1 VFVVSP
7 SPHYKSLK
15 TTNKVMWEVVFL
27 LLPIALTAFLFY
39 GIKALLLILVCVLTC
54 VLTEIIIDK
63 FMLKNK
69 ELSIKDGSAV
79 ITGILLAFCLSSA
92 VPLWQGAL
100 GGFIAIALAKMTYG
114 GLGKNIF
121 NPALIGRAF
130 LFICF
135 PVEMTT
141 WPKPKFMQ
149 LQFWDGETGATVL
162 SLMKENLKNG
172 LQMPDILQNIP
183 PLGQL
188 FFVHL
193 GGCLGE
199 ISRLLLFICGVYL
212 ILRKIIS
219 WHIPVCYILTV
230 FIFSYVLYVIN
241 PNIYASSGLHIL
253 SGGLLLGAFF
263 MATDYVT
270 SPMSIN
276 GKIIFAIGCGVMTVV
291 IRNFA
296 SMPEGVSFSIL
307 FMNMFV
313 PLIDKTFKP
322 KVFGK

>member
-1 VFVVSP
+1 MFVVSP
-7 SPHYKSLK
+7 SPHYKSVK
-15 TTNKVMWEVVFL
+15 TTNKVMREVVFS
-27 LLPIALTAFLFY
+27 LLPIVLMAFLFY

-54 VLTEIIIDK
+54 ILTELLIDK
-63 FMLKNK
+63 FMFKNK
-69 ELSIKDGSAV
+69 ELSIKDCSAV
-79 ITGILLAFCLSSA
+79 ITGLLLAFCLSSA

-100 GGFIAIALAKMTYG
+100 GGIAAIALAKMTYG

-141 WPKPKFMQ
+141 WPKPKFME

-172 LQMPDILQNIP
+172 LQMPEILQNIP
-183 PLGQL
+183 PLEQL
-188 FFVHL
+188 FFVHM
-193 GGCLGE
+193 GGCIGE
-199 ISRLLLFICGVYL
+199 ISPLLLIICGVYL
-212 ILRKIIS
+212 ILRKIIT
-219 WHIPVCYILTV
+219 WHIPICYILTV
-230 FIFSYVLYVIN
+230 FILSYILYAVN
-241 PNIYASSGLHIL
+241 PNIYASCWLHIL
-253 SGGLLLGAFF
+253 SGGLFLGAFF

-270 SPMSIN
+270 SPMSVK
-276 GKIIFAIGCGVMTVV
+276 GKIIFAIGCGFMTVV